1 MQTGEGKIS
10 GKEKILEKKR
20 KYLKKEKHYRKNR
33 EKYMKEI
40 KMEIICLN
48 IKCSWGIF
56 FP

>member
-1 MQTGEGKIS
+1 MQTGEGKKS

-48 IKCSWGIF
+48 IKCS
-56 FP
+56 